1 MALLLGIL
9 AALVVANAI
18 ISSWV
23 NRAAGLS
30 RAITTVLYAPL
41 TNASWYVFGVGTSS
55 ASVNNYLYSTDT
67 SSWTTGSLPVSSKW
81 QPAAYN
87 GTRIMLFDVNSSTTA
102 LTTTNGTTWTSVTMA
117 VSITA
122 GQAFYDGTRFI
133 VSNTGSNTTPLVYST
148 DGLTSWT
155 AVDNGNSNFAIGYD
169 GTSRHIATQKN
180 TASTAYTTTT
190 GITVAGNWSSI
201 TLPASD
207 DWQQVLYGGGYWVIV
222 AIGGNIA
229 YSTNGTTWTANA
241 TQSNVFTWVY
251 ANSKFYTFT
260 SGASTSYRYRD
271 TPAATATTVTMGTSA
286 GSPNSAAF
294 ADGKI
299 VVATDGTGLWVGV

>member
-9 AALVVANAI
+9 AALVAAGGI
-18 ISSWV
+18 ISSWI

-41 TNASWYVFGVGTSS
+41 TNASWYVFGIPTGS

-67 SSWTTGSLPVSSKW
+67 SSWTTGSLPVNSRW

-87 GTRIMLFDVNSSTTA
+87 GTRIMLFDAASSTTA

-117 VSITA
+117 VSITS

-133 VSNTGSNTTPLVYST
+133 VSNTGNNTTPLVYSS
-148 DGLTSWT
+148 DGLTGWT
-155 AVDNGNSNFAIGYD
+155 AVDNGNANFAIGYD
-169 GTSRHIATQKN
+169 GTSRHIATQNN
-180 TASTAYTTTT
+180 TSSTAYTTTT

-207 DWQQVLYGGGYWVIV
+207 DWDQVLYGGGYWVIV

-241 TQSNVFTWVY
+241 TTGNVFTWVY
-251 ANSKFYTFT
+251 ANSKWYAFT
-260 SGASTSYRYRD
+260 SGANAAGRYRD
-271 TPAATATTVTMGTSA
+271 TPAAASTSFTLGSA
-286 GSPNSAAF
+286 SGSPNSVAF
-294 ADGKI
+294 ADNKM
-299 VVATDGTGLWVGV
+299 VLATSGTDLWVGV